1 MKGIHRNKIILAV
14 LAVGIIGTAIYT
26 ISEKNTAATDNISA
40 MTGSPTMGS
49 LQNDLLDY
57 LKENHPEIRFG
68 SKKYIDYVTDVCILK
83 EADPELAKLSNY
95 EEIQF
100 YCAEYLH
107 ELDEQQTKGM
117 IPFLGFR
124 PSEEFLSKTVEEI
137 QQQVFIKDT
146 LDEISYQ
153 ANHIT

>member
-14 LAVGIIGTAIYT
+14 LAVGIIGTTIYAV
-26 ISEKNTAATDNISA
+26 SEKNTDATDNISA
-40 MTGSPTMGS
+40 MTGSPTMES
-49 LQNDLLDY
+49 LQNDLIDY

-68 SKKYIDYVTDVCILK
+68 SQKYIDYVSDVCILA

-107 ELDEQQTKGM
+107 ELDEQQVKGM
-117 IPFLGFR
+117 IPFLGFK
-124 PSEEFLSKTVEEI
+124 PSEEFLSKTIEEI
-137 QQQVFIKDT
+137 QHQVYMK
-146 LDEISYQ
+146 EE
-153 ANHIT
+153 

>member
-14 LAVGIIGTAIYT
+14 LAVGIIGTAIYAV
-26 ISEKNTAATDNISA
+26 SEKNTDATDNISA
-40 MTGSPTMGS
+40 MTGSPTMES
-49 LQNDLLDY
+49 LQNDLIDY

-68 SKKYIDYVTDVCILK
+68 SQKYIDYVSDVCILA

-107 ELDEQQTKGM
+107 ELDEQQVKGM
-117 IPFLGFR
+117 IPFLGFK
-124 PSEEFLSKTVEEI
+124 PSEEFLSKTIEEI
-137 QQQVFIKDT
+137 QHQVYMK
-146 LDEISYQ
+146 EE
-153 ANHIT
+153 

>member
-1 MKGIHRNKIILAV
+1 MKASRKNKIIFAV
-14 LAVGIIGTAIYT
+14 VAVGVIGTAIYAV
-26 ISEKNTAATDNISA
+26 SEKNADTTDHISA
-40 MTGSPTMGS
+40 ITSSPTMGS

-68 SKKYIDYVTDVCILK
+68 SEKFINYVTDVCMYEK
-83 EADPELAKLSNY
+83 ADPELAKLSNY

-107 ELDEQQTKGM
+107 ELDEQQVKGM
-117 IPFLGFR
+117 IPFLRFK
-124 PSEEFLSKTVEEI
+124 PSEEFLSKTIEEI

-153 ANHIT
+153 VKHRT

>member
-14 LAVGIIGTAIYT
+14 LAVGIIGTAIYAV
-26 ISEKNTAATDNISA
+26 SEKNADATDNISA
-40 MTGSPTMGS
+40 MTSSPTMES
-49 LQNDLLDY
+49 LQNDLIDY

-68 SKKYIDYVTDVCILK
+68 SQKYIDYVSDVCILA

-107 ELDEQQTKGM
+107 ELDEQQVKGM
-117 IPFLGFR
+117 IPFLGFK
-124 PSEEFLSKTVEEI
+124 PSEEFLSKTIEEI
-137 QQQVFIKDT
+137 QHQVYMK
-146 LDEISYQ
+146 EE
-153 ANHIT
+153 